1 MRRMV
6 ILGLALALTLA
17 ACGSS
22 GEKAAVDPAVQRDA
36 DLYQIDQIERTWHKA
51 SSKHDVD
58 LMMTL
63 WAPDATFTIGT
74 GGVELATNRT
84 RWSTVIGRYLYPC
97 WSDHEGHGYLSTDI
111 RPGEAGR
118 VRAGCPRVQVMPK
131 CV

>member
-1 MRRMV
+1 MCTSGRCGERSDTMRRMV

-74 GGVELATNRT
+74 ESLTGKAQ
-84 RWSTVIGRYLYPC
+84 
-97 WSDHEGHGYLSTDI
+97 I
-111 RPGEAGR
+111 RDFFAHKAG
-118 VRAGCPRVQVMPK
+118 P
-131 CV
+131 